1 MHSDASGDLILE
13 NNRETKRMQFFRLR
27 RLELTEKVLGS
38 ISEVQL
44 FNGDTFPDAADVV
57 AQSLI

>member
-1 MHSDASGDLILE
+1 
-13 NNRETKRMQFFRLR
+13 MQFFRLR